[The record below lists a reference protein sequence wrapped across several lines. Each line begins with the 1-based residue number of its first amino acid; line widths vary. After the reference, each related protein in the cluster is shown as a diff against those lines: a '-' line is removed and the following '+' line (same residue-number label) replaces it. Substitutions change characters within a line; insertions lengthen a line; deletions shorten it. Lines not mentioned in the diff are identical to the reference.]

1 MTFILPQR
9 HKVHKE
15 KLRFFF
21 LSELRVLVV
30 KACSYR
36 LVKGNAQEV
45 SIFERFRQSRFLSGQ
60 PDSFFSII
68 FSK

>member
-45 SIFERFRQSRFLSGQ
+45 SIY
-60 PDSFFSII
+60 
-68 FSK
+68 